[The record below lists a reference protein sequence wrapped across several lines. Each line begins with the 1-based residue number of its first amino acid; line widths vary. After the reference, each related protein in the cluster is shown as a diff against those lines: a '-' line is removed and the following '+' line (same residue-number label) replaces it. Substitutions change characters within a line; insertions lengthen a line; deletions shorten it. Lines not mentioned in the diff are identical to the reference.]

1 MIRGLR
7 TIIFITAL
15 FFFGMVSV
23 PALAGAPLN
32 DLSDY
37 AAFGEVRRSDG
48 VVVKYPA
55 PYEYFAYMH
64 NIFARQLLQQYQ
76 EDERHR
82 IDMFYSETDR
92 KLQRFAGL
100 SAADQRGM
108 LYFMEFPQKNNGI
121 YLSTNAEGNIDA
133 LLIEVSDDTGA
144 GPAFVE
150 NEILISFVS
159 ALLAADMPALRTA
172 AAPVINGQKAY
183 VDIWT
188 TPLRTMMG
196 QSGEGFYVRVMSLPN
211 DQLFCRIAIF
221 RP

>member
-1 MIRGLR
+1 MRALR
-7 TIIFITAL
+7 TIIFMTAL

-100 SAADQRGM
+100 SAAYQRGM

-133 LLIEVSDDTGA
+133 LLIEVSDDTSA

-172 AAPVINGQKAY
+172 CCTCHQRAKG
-183 VDIWT
+183 
-188 TPLRTMMG
+188 L
-196 QSGEGFYVRVMSLPN
+196 
-211 DQLFCRIAIF
+211 C
-221 RP
+221 

>member
-1 MIRGLR
+1 MRALR
-7 TIIFITAL
+7 TIIFMTAL

-32 DLSDY
+32 DLSDS
-37 AAFGEVRRSDG
+37 AVFGEVRRSDG
-48 VVVKYPA
+48 VVIKYPA

-64 NIFARQLLQQYQ
+64 NIFARQLFQQYQ

-100 SAADQRGM
+100 SAAYQRGM
-108 LYFMEFPQKNNGI
+108 LYFMELPQKNNGI

-133 LLIEVSDDTGA
+133 LLIEVSYDTSA

-172 AAPVINGQKAY
+172 AVPVINRQKAY

-188 TPLRTMMG
+188 TPLRTLMG

-211 DQLFCRIAIF
+211 DQPFCRIAIF

>member
-1 MIRGLR
+1 MTRALR
-7 TIIFITAL
+7 TIIFMTAL

-37 AAFGEVRRSDG
+37 AAFGEVHRSDG
-48 VVVKYPA
+48 VVIKYPA

-100 SAADQRGM
+100 SAAYQRGM

-133 LLIEVSDDTGA
+133 LLIEVSDDTSA

-188 TPLRTMMG
+188 APLRTMMG

-211 DQLFCRIAIF
+211 DQPFCRIAIF

>member
-1 MIRGLR
+1 MRALR
-7 TIIFITAL
+7 TIIFMTAL

-55 PYEYFAYMH
+55 SYEYFAYMH

-100 SAADQRGM
+100 SAAYQRGM

>member
-1 MIRGLR
+1 MRALR
-7 TIIFITAL
+7 TIIFMTAL

-100 SAADQRGM
+100 SAAYQRGM

-211 DQLFCRIAIF
+211 DQPFCRIAIF